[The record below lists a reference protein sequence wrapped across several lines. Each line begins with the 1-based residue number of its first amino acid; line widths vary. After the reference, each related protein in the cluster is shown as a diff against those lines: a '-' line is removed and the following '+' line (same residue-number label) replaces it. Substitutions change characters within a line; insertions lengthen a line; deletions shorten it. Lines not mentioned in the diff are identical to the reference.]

1 MSLSPLKTGRTT
13 SRTTVA
19 EDERQRSIVG
29 CVLGTA
35 VGDALGLPYEGL
47 SRQRGVRLL
56 GPPDRYRFFFGR
68 GMVSDDTEHT
78 CLVAQ
83 ALISAG
89 DDLDMLERSLAG
101 RFRWWLLGIPA
112 GVGLATL
119 RAILKLWLGFSP
131 RNSGVFS
138 AGNGPAMRAAI
149 LGAAATDDTSL
160 RATVRIS
167 SRITHTDPK
176 AEQGALAIALAA
188 QLAARTP
195 ALSAATLR
203 ESFCHALYLELSE
216 EPQAEEFLGLVQ
228 RAADSVAGGQST
240 GEFAQDLGL
249 TNGVSGY
256 TLHSVPVALHAWLS
270 HPQDFAAAV
279 QSVIVCGGDA
289 DTTAAMVGGIVGTA
303 VGLEGIPQ
311 DWLDTLCEWPRSV
324 SWMKSLGAQLAARR
338 PSEESPSTEHRPQSR
353 PQSRPQN
360 CPPTATRQ
368 RILRAVPRRVL
379 WCAAILLRNVFFM
392 CIVLYHGFRRLLPPW

>member
-1 MSLSPLKTGRTT
+1 MSVSPPKT
-13 SRTTVA
+13 SRTSAT
-19 EDERQRSIVG
+19 ENERQRSIIG
-29 CVLGTA
+29 CLLGTA

-47 SRQRGVRLL
+47 SRRRGVRLL

-78 CLVAQ
+78 CLVAR

-89 DDLDMLERSLAG
+89 DDLDMFERSLATG
-101 RFRWWLLGIPA
+101 FRWWLLGVPA

-149 LGAAATDDTSL
+149 LGAAASNDASL
-160 RATVRIS
+160 RETVRIS

-176 AEQGALAIALAA
+176 AEQGAFAIAVAA

-195 ALSAATLR
+195 ALSGAALR
-203 ESFCHALYLELSE
+203 ESFCHALYRELSE

-228 RAADSVAGGQST
+228 RAVDSVASGQPT
-240 GEFAQDLGL
+240 EEFALDLGL
-249 TNGVSGY
+249 ANGVSGY

-270 HPQDFAAAV
+270 HPRDFAAAV

-303 VGLEGIPQ
+303 VGLDGIPQ

-324 SWMKSLGAQLAARR
+324 SWMESLGAQLAAHSQ
-338 PSEESPSTEHRPQSR
+338 PEASASPEHRSAHG
-353 PQSRPQN
+353 
-360 CPPTATRQ
+360 PPTATRQ
-368 RILRAVPRRVL
+368 RILRELPRRVM
-379 WCAAILLRNVFFM
+379 WCAAVLLRNLFFVTV
-392 CIVLYHGFRRLLPPW
+392 VLHHGFRRLLPPW